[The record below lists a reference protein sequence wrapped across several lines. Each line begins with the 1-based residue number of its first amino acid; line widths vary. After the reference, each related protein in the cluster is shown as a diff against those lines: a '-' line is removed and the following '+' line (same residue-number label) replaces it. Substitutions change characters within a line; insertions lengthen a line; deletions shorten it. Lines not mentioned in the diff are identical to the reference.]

1 MAPAELFS
9 FFGTNNNTAPRLLLV
24 AHVSARSQNIAHMDL
39 SRLIAVAVLL
49 GALRPLLSHC
59 AGDVEGLH
67 PLVLVP
73 GYGSNLLEAR
83 LTAAYEPPAPGCGKG
98 NGWFRLWP
106 IKQTAMQDPRQV
118 PCFVD
123 QMSLVYDAVAD
134 DYGNVAGVVTR
145 VPLFGSTRGLIG
157 WDPLLRELEAAGY
170 RDGESLFAVPYD
182 FRYSVAPRGHP
193 SAEGACN
200 FDEFTRLVERA
211 SSLSQGR
218 PVVVAAH
225 SFGCALTY
233 QFLLGRPLAW
243 RRRFVKRVVFVASAL
258 GGFSEGMND
267 LAAGTDYGL
276 PNVARPA
283 RVRLARSQQSAL
295 WRLPT
300 PAVFGDR
307 PLVVTK
313 NATYTAHNIAEFF
326 EAVGFPEGVRPYV
339 TRVLPAW
346 EALPAPMV
354 PVTSIIGVGVSTPE
368 TFVYGEDGFA
378 GTPEVVYGDGDGD
391 INMVSLVAIEKEWSG
406 VEGQVLTVV
415 RLPGVRHDGFFSV
428 GFALE
433 KVVAEILEAAGTIEL
448 HPKIGR
454 VQIDAG
460 PVWKED
466 RCRVHE
472 GLYNASSNAFLEV
485 L

>member
-1 MAPAELFS
+1 
-9 FFGTNNNTAPRLLLV
+9 
-24 AHVSARSQNIAHMDL
+24 MDL
-39 SRLIAVAVLL
+39 SRLVAVAVLL
-49 GALRPLLSHC
+49 GALRPLRSHC
-59 AGDVEGLH
+59 AGDVKGPH
-67 PLVLVP
+67 PVVLVP
-73 GYGSNLLEAR
+73 GYGSNLLEAQ
-83 LTAAYEPPAPGCGKG
+83 LTAAYAPPAPGCGARKG

-106 IKQTAMQDPRQV
+106 INQTAMQDPRQV

-145 VPLFGSTRGLIG
+145 VPFFGSTRGLIG

-218 PVVVAAH
+218 PVVVVAH

-243 RRRFVKRVVFVASAL
+243 RRRFVKRVVLVASAL

-276 PNVARPA
+276 PNVARPS

-354 PVTSIIGVGVSTPE
+354 PVTSVIGVGVSTPE
-368 TFVYGEDGFA
+368 TFVYGEDGFT
-378 GTPEVVYGDGDGD
+378 GNPEVVYGDGDGD
-391 INMVSLVAIEKEWSG
+391 INMVSLVAIEKEWSS
-406 VEGQVLTVV
+406 VEGQVLKVV
-415 RLPGVRHDGFFSV
+415 RLPGFRHDGFFNV
-428 GFALE
+428 CFALK
-433 KVVAEILEAAGTIEL
+433 KVVAEILEAGGTIEL
-448 HPKIGR
+448 HQKIGR

-460 PVWKED
+460 SVRTED
-466 RCRVHE
+466 RRIVHE
-472 GLYNASSNAFLEV
+472 GLYNALSNAFLEV